1 MEKISVTTQLL
12 NEVLGYLAT
21 KPYQEVYKLVSAIQQ
36 EADSNRAVT
45 ADTAPDDTEA

>member
-1 MEKISVTTQLL
+1 MEKMNITTQLL

-36 EADSNRAVT
+36 EAGSNQ
-45 ADTAPDDTEA
+45 ADTAVDATEA